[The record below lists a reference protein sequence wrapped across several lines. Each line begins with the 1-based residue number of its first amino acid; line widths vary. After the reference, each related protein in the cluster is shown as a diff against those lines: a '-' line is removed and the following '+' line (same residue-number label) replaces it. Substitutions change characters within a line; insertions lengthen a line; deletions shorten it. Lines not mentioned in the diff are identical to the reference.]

1 MWRRLRR
8 SDKRLQKA
16 HEQSQIRYKGY
27 PTAETLGVDKHIH
40 YCQLQKY
47 NTFRDPLFRV
57 IPFLTVKDQK
67 RRECLEKYYIRKF
80 DTTLRKR
87 HFIAEQ
93 SNGTK

>member
-1 MWRRLRR
+1 MWRRLHR
-8 SDKRLQKA
+8 SDKRLQKV

-40 YCQLQKY
+40 YCQLQNY
-47 NTFRDPLFRV
+47 NTFRDPLFHV

-80 DTTLRKR
+80 DTTLSKKD
-87 HFIAEQ
+87 
-93 SNGTK
+93 TL

>member
-27 PTAETLGVDKHIH
+27 PTAETLGVDKHIY

-67 RRECLEKYYIRKF
+67 RREWLEKYYIRKF
-80 DTTLRKR
+80 DTTLNEKD
-87 HFIAEQ
+87 
-93 SNGTK
+93 TL